1 MKSLSSVGL
10 ALSVV
15 FGCLLLAL
23 VAELYYLLWWKNRIV
38 KTNLEDGK
46 VREFCYMFC
55 GKSRTSLNPNA
66 LKSQE
71 ICSSD
76 TQLVH
81 EPTQVQVQVQSN
93 VDSNSDFWFK
103 PFGDDAMDNEFMG
116 LCGPPRFLFTIKEE
130 TKEDLECEDGKSK
143 NENKSRKG
151 SRTRSLSDL
160 CLSIETPF
168 LTPLASPSSFTPP
181 LSPIMQKNGFNFNPF
196 LESESDLEFNKFI
209 RSNSPPTFQFLR
221 DAEDKFCRRFV
232 EENDNNNNRGRSVI
246 KNDDDVSF
254 KVDQNLE
261 VCSSSKLC
269 KDEENITLIFP
280 KNKEVQPDQHHVQ
293 HSSSSQV
300 LPLAS
305 SPPILKLPIQQCAI
319 LELILLAS
327 SLLGDF
333 GGEVND

>member
-1 MKSLSSVGL
+1 MKSLSTVGL
-10 ALSVV
+10 ALSIV

-81 EPTQVQVQVQSN
+81 EPTQLQVQVQSN
-93 VDSNSDFWFK
+93 VDSNTDFWFK
-103 PFGDDAMDNEFMG
+103 PFGDEAMDNEFMG
-116 LCGPPRFLFTIKEE
+116 LCGPPRFLFSIKEE
-130 TKEDLECEDGKSK
+130 TKEDLESEDGKSK
-143 NENKSRKG
+143 SENKSRKG

-160 CLSIETPF
+160 CLNIETPF
-168 LTPLASPSSFTPP
+168 LTPLASPSFFTPP
-181 LSPIMQKNGFNFNPF
+181 LSPIVVQKNSFNFNNPF
-196 LESESDLEFNKFI
+196 LESASDAEFNKFI
-209 RSNSPPTFQFLR
+209 RSNSPPPTFQFLR

-232 EENDNNNNRGRSVI
+232 EENLI
-246 KNDDDVSF
+246 KNDDNVSF
-254 KVDQNLE
+254 QVDQSLE
-261 VCSSSKLC
+261 ISSSSKLC
-269 KDEENITLIFP
+269 KDEENSGPFITLIFP
-280 KNKEVQPDQHHVQ
+280 KNREVQPDQHHVQ

-305 SPPILKLPIQQCAI
+305 SPPIMKLPIQQ
-319 LELILLAS
+319 ENQQ
-327 SLLGDF
+327 
-333 GGEVND
+333 E